1 MSSQGPAHSVALHAM
16 RVQVNPVH
24 DRGPKKPMTDIAA
37 EQLDIREKLA
47 HIDQM
52 LADHDRK
59 RREIRLAPWQ
69 LVMTGMAGGAALFA
83 AGAAFIKLL
92 G

>member
-1 MSSQGPAHSVALHAM
+1 
-16 RVQVNPVH
+16 
-24 DRGPKKPMTDIAA
+24 MTDSTQNLVA
-37 EQLDIREKLA
+37 LDIREKIA

-59 RREIRLAPWQ
+59 RQEIKYAPWA
-69 LVMTGMAGGAALFA
+69 LIVPTIVGALTAGAALFA
-83 AGAAFIKLL
+83 AGAAFMKLF

>member
-1 MSSQGPAHSVALHAM
+1 MLTSHVSTNTAFGLTFV
-16 RVQVNPVH
+16 
-24 DRGPKKPMTDIAA
+24 GMTDATIPPG
-37 EQLDIREKLA
+37 QLNIREKLA

-59 RREIRLAPWQ
+59 RQEIRYAPWQ
-69 LVMTGMAGGAALFA
+69 LFVAFAGPAIGLMTAGAALFA

-92 G
+92 GQ

>member
-1 MSSQGPAHSVALHAM
+1 
-16 RVQVNPVH
+16 
-24 DRGPKKPMTDIAA
+24 MTDYTSDSVD
-37 EQLDIREKLA
+37 LREKLA

-59 RREIRLAPWQ
+59 RQEIRYAPWV
-69 LVMTGMAGGAALFA
+69 LALSGLTAGAAIFA
-83 AGAAFIKLL
+83 AGAASMKLF